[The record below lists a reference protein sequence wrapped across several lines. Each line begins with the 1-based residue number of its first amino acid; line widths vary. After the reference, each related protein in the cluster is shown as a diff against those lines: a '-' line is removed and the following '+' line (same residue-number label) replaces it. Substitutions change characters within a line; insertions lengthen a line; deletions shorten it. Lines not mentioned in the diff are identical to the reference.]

1 MRVAAAQ
8 VASVWLDPAAT
19 ATKAV
24 ELLER
29 AAAERI
35 ELVVFPETLLSGY
48 PFWVMLGGAGR
59 FGDPDHARAYG
70 AYLEAAVEL
79 DGPELRAVAEAAR
92 DLGIFVFLGVT
103 ERGKGSGRG
112 TVYCTLVAI
121 DPERGIVGAHRKLNP
136 THSERVV
143 WGRGDGNGLRTH
155 RVGRLRVG
163 GLNCWENWMPLAR
176 HALYADGEELHVATW
191 PGSASQTGDIARFIA
206 LEGRV
211 FVVLASGLI
220 SADTVPEE
228 FPFHHLIRD
237 KPEGFY
243 NGGSCIVAPDGSW
256 LVEPRVGEEA
266 LLVAELDP
274 ARVAAARHSIDPAGH
289 YARPDV
295 FAVTVDR
302 RRQQA
307 AAYTD

>member
-1 MRVAAAQ
+1 MRVAAVQA
-8 VASVWLDPAAT
+8 ASAWLDPAAT
-19 ATKAV
+19 TKKILSFLQEASRSDV
-24 ELLER
+24 
-29 AAAERI
+29 
-35 ELVVFPETLLSGY
+35 ELVVFPETFLSGY
-48 PFWVMLGGAGR
+48 PFWVMLGGGGR
-59 FGDPDHARAYG
+59 FGDAEHARAY
-70 AYLEAAVEL
+70 ANYLEAAVEL
-79 DGPELRAVAEAAR
+79 NGPELCQVVEAAR
-92 DLGIFVFLGVT
+92 DLHMFAFLGVS
-103 ERGKGSGRG
+103 ERGRGPGRG

-136 THSERVV
+136 THTERLV

-155 RVGRLRVG
+155 CMRELRVG

-191 PGSASQTGDIARFIA
+191 PGSAAQTRDIARFIA

-220 SADTVPEE
+220 SADTVPSDL
-228 FPFHHLIRD
+228 PFYQLIKN

-256 LVEPRVGEEA
+256 LVEPTIGEER
-266 LLVAELDP
+266 LIVADIDP
-274 ARVAAARHSIDPAGH
+274 GRVRAARYNFDPTGH

-295 FAVTVDR
+295 FGVTVDR
-302 RRQQA
+302 RRQDA
-307 AAYTD
+307 VVFRD